1 MSAWRRLTFCDRLWD
16 RGGGG
21 VISFISGALLG
32 GFRGGVDCLDAV
44 GLS

>member
-1 MSAWRRLTFCDRLWD
+1 MSAWRRLAFCDRLSD

-21 VISFISGALLG
+21 VSPFISGALLD
-32 GFRGGVDCLDAV
+32 GFRGGGDCVDAV